1 MVSETDVLEIECWYR
16 DYARSFSSADSS
28 VEPALRLKEEHS
40 IRVVHG
46 MRKLAAAL
54 SLDSEEVRV
63 AAIAGLLHD
72 IGRFEPYAHHR
83 TFVDAKSLS
92 HGHYDHTGGLGAVL
106 AETGPRSVFAHP
118 SAFALKYSKKTGE
131 LRSIGVPTNR
141 ETLESAGMQLRI
153 CMAPMEVAP
162 GVLATGPIPRVTEFE
177 QVPAH
182 FLTASA
188 EKSDL
193 VPDGLE
199 DDQAMILGPRS
210 APVVVLGCAHSGIVN
225 TLLYASEL
233 AGTKRFSLIVGGT
246 HLIDADEVR
255 VQKTMEALRQFEIM
269 KIALCHCTGLRG
281 QFALWEKFG
290 ASFQTNHTG
299 DRIEC
304 SD

>member
-1 MVSETDVLEIECWYR
+1 MAIRIRTLVEDTVEKPDLIGEHGLSVLI
-16 DYARSFSSADSS
+16 SAPRGDILFDTGQGN
-28 VEPALRLKEEHS
+28 ALLRNAVRMGVDWKRVTS
-40 IRVVHG
+40 IV
-46 MRKLAAAL
+46 
-54 SLDSEEVRV
+54 
-63 AAIAGLLHD
+63 
-72 IGRFEPYAHHR
+72 
-83 TFVDAKSLS
+83 LS
-92 HGHYDHTGGLGAVL
+92 HGHYDHTGGLTGVL
-106 AETGPRSVFAHP
+106 AETGTRPVFAHP

-131 LRSIGVPTNR
+131 LRSIGVPANR

-153 CMAPMEVAP
+153 CMAPVKVAP

-177 QVPAH
+177 QVPPH

-199 DDQAMILGPRS
+199 DDQALILGPRS

-233 AGTKRFSLIVGGT
+233 TGTKRFSLVVGGT

-269 KIALCHCTGLRG
+269 KIAPCHCTGLRG

-290 ASFQTNHTG
+290 AAFQTNHTG

-304 SD
+304 ADQ